1 MKLNIVSNIL
11 SYREVDLMCY
21 IICVISSIWSCLW
34 LKFPSLIIC
43 CEISRLYGLCIKWLS
58 LPSKSPW
65 FLISTWSQL
74 TSHRARHPLNRKM
87 IPDLHFNLTIP
98 LKDQSF
104 SAQASSNIS
113 EEMLLVQFFFLV
125 QCVLLMRH
133 PNYYVKFF
141 FLVSTRLNILSYN
154 KFSSTRM

>member
-1 MKLNIVSNIL
+1 MSFLAFGVASDWSFLPLLYAVRFHVSMAYASNGCP
-11 SYREVDLMCY
+11 Y
-21 IICVISSIWSCLW
+21 
-34 LKFPSLIIC
+34 
-43 CEISRLYGLCIKWLS
+43 S